1 MNSCPLP
8 TRVKYLVSGFLTDK
22 RGSAG
27 IELVIWLLMLMVF
40 LVLPFMLFLFEVNM
54 HIHYAVASA
63 GLVDNLL
70 EQSDWHVATEALAEV
85 EVSLSQQRLE
95 EALRQAINEKLQT
108 PDAAL
113 VLENLSVVVEAD
125 PTTSVARLELQ
136 ATFSYVPVT
145 FLGSLFSGERMAL
158 EVHRIRE
165 APIDH

>member
-1 MNSCPLP
+1 M
-8 TRVKYLVSGFLTDK
+8 
-22 RGSAG
+22 
-27 IELVIWLLMLMVF
+27 
-40 LVLPFMLFLFEVNM
+40 
-54 HIHYAVASA
+54 
-63 GLVDNLL
+63 
-70 EQSDWHVATEALAEV
+70 

-136 ATFSYVPVT
+136 AAFSYVPVT

>member
-1 MNSCPLP
+1 M
-8 TRVKYLVSGFLTDK
+8 
-22 RGSAG
+22 
-27 IELVIWLLMLMVF
+27 VIWLLMLMVF

-113 VLENLSVVVEAD
+113 VLENLSVDVEAD
-125 PTTSVARLELQ
+125 PATSVARLELQ
-136 ATFSYVPVT
+136 AAFSYVPVT